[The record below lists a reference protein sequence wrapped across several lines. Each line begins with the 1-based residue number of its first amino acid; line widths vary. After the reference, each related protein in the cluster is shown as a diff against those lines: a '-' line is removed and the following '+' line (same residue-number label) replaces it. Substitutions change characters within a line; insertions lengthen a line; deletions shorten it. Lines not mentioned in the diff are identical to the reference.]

1 MDVEQFYS
9 GRLLLAMPG
18 IGDPNFERSVI
29 ALCAHDENGA
39 LGINIGQDIPGFGL
53 RELLAQFELP
63 GEKVPDLPVLRGGPV
78 ERQRGFVL
86 HTLDWG
92 GQDMLHVGGQWG
104 LSGSL
109 DVLKAIAEGK
119 GPERFIVALGYAGWG
134 QGQLDEEMTRHG
146 WFVAPA
152 TDHLLYDVPA
162 RERWAAAW
170 SASGIDASLLAS
182 QSGHA

>member
-1 MDVEQFYS
+1 MDDAPFYS
-9 GRLLLAMPG
+9 GSLLLAMPG

-39 LGINIGQDIPGFGL
+39 LGINIGQEIPGFSL
-53 RELLAQFELP
+53 RELLTQFDLP
-63 GEKVPDLPVLRGGPV
+63 GENVPEVPVLRGGPV

-86 HTLDWG
+86 HSLDWG
-92 GQDMLHVGGQWG
+92 GQDMLQVSDRWG

-109 DVLKAIAEGK
+109 DVLKAISEGR
-119 GPERFIVALGYAGWG
+119 GPTRYIVALGYAGWG
-134 QGQLDEEMTRHG
+134 KGQLEEEMTRHG

-152 TDHLLYDVPA
+152 SDTILFSTDT
-162 RERWAAAW
+162 RTRWTAAW
-170 SASGIDASLLAS
+170 SASGIDASLLAN